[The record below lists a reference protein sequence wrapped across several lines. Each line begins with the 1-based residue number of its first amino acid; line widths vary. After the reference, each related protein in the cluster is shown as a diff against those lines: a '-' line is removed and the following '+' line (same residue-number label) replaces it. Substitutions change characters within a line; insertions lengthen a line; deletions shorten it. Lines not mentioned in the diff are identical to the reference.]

1 VKRKELVVEYL
12 EGLEGLSITLA
23 SSSSESE
30 PEAELESGLGAISQ
44 VWVGCSND
52 SRRI

>member
-1 VKRKELVVEYL
+1 VKKKGPVVECL

-30 PEAELESGLGAISQ
+30 LEAELESRLGAIS
-44 VWVGCSND
+44 
-52 SRRI
+52 